1 MDTVR
6 SIKFSTFWKLLVIM
20 ERSYP
25 KTSLQISSFLKKTHV
40 GFYGESEQFDA
51 KQTPTPIAKETRV
64 GALQLFWRNLLP
76 CTSICDMIT
85 QWLHISI
92 FVE

>member
-1 MDTVR
+1 
-6 SIKFSTFWKLLVIM
+6 M

-25 KTSLQISSFLKKTHV
+25 KTSLQISSFLKKIDV

-64 GALQLFWRNLLP
+64 SALQLF
-76 CTSICDMIT
+76 
-85 QWLHISI
+85 
-92 FVE
+92 